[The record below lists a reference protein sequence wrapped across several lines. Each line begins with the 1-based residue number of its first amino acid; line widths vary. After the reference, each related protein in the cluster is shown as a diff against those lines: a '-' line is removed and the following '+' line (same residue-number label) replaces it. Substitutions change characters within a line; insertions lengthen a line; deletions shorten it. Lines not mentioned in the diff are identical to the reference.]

1 MYYGKIIYPSIKQM
15 VLKLFKGIP
24 KPKLLL
30 KLNYLFKQMK
40 QINQHYLQYP
50 QDLSGYETW
59 REIENDIFNKVLS
72 KLNPKSH

>member
-1 MYYGKIIYPSIKQM
+1 
-15 VLKLFKGIP
+15 LKGIS

-50 QDLSGYETW
+50 EDVSGYETW
-59 REIENDIFNKVLS
+59 REIENDMFNKAFLKIEKYYNDKKS
-72 KLNPKSH
+72 KVNPK